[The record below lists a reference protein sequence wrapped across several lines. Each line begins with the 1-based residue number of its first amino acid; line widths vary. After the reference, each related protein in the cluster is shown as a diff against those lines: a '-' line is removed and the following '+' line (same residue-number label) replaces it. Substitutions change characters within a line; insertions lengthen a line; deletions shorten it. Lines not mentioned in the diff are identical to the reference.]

1 MLLGGLLV
9 AVGSSA
15 LATDAVVLGVDMDYR
30 PRYFW
35 SPRTRDVTVSPFR
48 HTACFG
54 ESRSGKSSVS
64 GAFIRWAAPHI
75 QAGTVRLYCLDLKG
89 GVEAAMIPVGL
100 RAGTATDAD
109 EAVDLLE
116 SLTDEVHRRTSYL
129 VEHRM
134 RKTEMTAETPM
145 LLLYCDEANDV
156 ARASNSKQLVP
167 MMEHLLSMSAAEGMT
182 ILALAQDATKAAFP
196 FRVGFQQRIALRM
209 ERGMAELALGA
220 DAIKWGARP
229 WRISPFNP
237 GEGFVLDYE
246 THRAVHFQ
254 ADETSD
260 EDLAALD
267 VYSPVNG

>member
-1 MLLGGLLV
+1 MLLGTLV
-9 AVGSSA
+9 VDGNSLMASDDG
-15 LATDAVVLGVDMDYR
+15 VVLGVDIEYH
-30 PRYFW
+30 PQHFW
-35 SPRTRDVTVSPFR
+35 NPRTRDVTISPFR

-54 ESRSGKSSVS
+54 ESRSGKSSIA

-75 QAGTVRLYCLDLKG
+75 YDGTVRLYCVDLKG
-89 GVEAAMIPVGL
+89 GVEASMIPEGL

-116 SLTDEVHRRTSYL
+116 SLTDEVHRRTRYL
-129 VEHRM
+129 VEHHM
-134 RKTEMTAETPM
+134 RKTEMTVETPM
-145 LLLYCDEANDV
+145 LLLYCDEANDI

-167 MMEHLLSMSAAEGMT
+167 MLEHLLSMSAAEGMT

-237 GEGFVLDYE
+237 GEGFLLDYE

-267 VYSPVNG
+267 VYSPVGG